1 LSVVFWVAKAEA
13 GSQPDESSLLA
24 QFAEQHINPAWI
36 EELHELGGS
45 GTTPQIV
52 NDIKPGAPVLSLLSA
67 PLLDHFVLQ
76 AVCRQLEQGQ
86 GELLA
91 VIQEGL
97 AGLSGLVLAGATA
110 IGRHNLMPEASLT
123 PLPAQ
128 KSSDGLNG
136 LFEALAKYL
145 LGLEINPDQ
154 VIWIAAVDPF
164 TRTTTPEFGPFNKAQ
179 WLPRPRKSD
188 VGIVRR
194 TNQLVSRL
202 IKKKS
207 GYGLLISLNDTGDTC
222 LATLVERI

>member
-1 LSVVFWVAKAEA
+1 LSIVFWVAKAEM
-13 GSQPDESSLLA
+13 GSQPDENSLLA
-24 QFAEQHINPAWI
+24 QFTEQHINPAWI
-36 EELHELGGS
+36 EELHELGSS
-45 GTTPQIV
+45 GASAITL
-52 NDIKPGAPVLSLLSA
+52 NSIKPGAPVLSWHSA
-67 PLLDHFVLQ
+67 TLLDHFIMQ

-136 LFEALAKYL
+136 LFNALAKYL
-145 LGLEINPDQ
+145 LGLEINSYQ
-154 VIWIAAVDPF
+154 VNWIATVDPF
-164 TRTTTPEFGPFNKAQ
+164 PHTTTAEFGPFIKAQ

-194 TNQLVSRL
+194 TNQLVNRL

-207 GYGLLISLNDTGDTC
+207 GCGLLISLSESGDTC